1 MNQKQIDAI
10 ASKAAVAYKVKQSF
24 IGRNFYLFYGICAVY
39 FLAALWSM
47 ATAGGNLYIRV
58 AGMFGETTLALVLA
72 GVGAFALVG
81 LQFFTGKGAVDDLQI
96 RILSRDKD
104 GEYKHSL
111 GERAFFFLKV
121 FGFVAATFVSFT
133 MSIDGAEAGNEYL
146 RTERRAPKLEMEDT
160 RYFDEQ
166 LSRIA
171 ANIETER
178 GRKWQ
183 GVLVTDAA
191 RRIERYEKQAEAV
204 RSERA
209 KYLARIGEKNDLAWQ
224 AWNEKTEENTI
235 RLQGYTGVGEIICI
249 ICVLFIGLYDDGLY
263 REANSRRGG
272 PMGATAGAPVGFR
285 NAPAF
290 AEKAQQQ
297 EPKMCANVAQQSGA
311 VLRFSEPQMLRNSG
325 TENAR
330 ESIGFRRNFVAPV
343 QQKAQHGKRNKSATA
358 NPQYKSAQSAIRNA
372 KSAIRKA
379 QHAMEN
385 GEMEQ
390 EVYTAF
396 VALKQEAIR
405 RNEKRAEKLRGA

>member
-24 IGRNFYLFYGICAVY
+24 IGRNFYLFYGFCVVY
-39 FLAALWSM
+39 FLAAIWSM
-47 ATAGGNLYIRV
+47 ATAGGNLYIRAV
-58 AGMFGETTLALVLA
+58 GMFGETTIALVLA
-72 GVGAFALVG
+72 GIGAFGLVG
-81 LQFFTGKGAVDDLQI
+81 LQFLTGKGAVDDLQI
-96 RILSRDKD
+96 RILSRNSE
-104 GEYKHSL
+104 GEYKHGL
-111 GERAFFFLKV
+111 GDRALFFLKAI
-121 FGFVAATFVSFT
+121 GFVGATFVSFT

-166 LSRIA
+166 LARIA

-209 KYLARIGEKNDLAWQ
+209 KYLARIGEKNDAAWAKWQ
-224 AWNEKTEENTI
+224 KQTEENTV

-263 REANSRRGG
+263 REANSRRGAS
-272 PMGATAGAPVGFR
+272 MGATGGASVGFR
-285 NAPAF
+285 PSPAF

-297 EPKMCANVAQQSGA
+297 EPQMCANVAQQSGA
-311 VLRFSEPQMLRNSG
+311 VLRFSEPQMLRNSEP
-325 TENAR
+325 ENAR
-330 ESIGFRRNFVAPV
+330 ESIGFTRNFVAPV

-390 EVYTAF
+390 EAYTAF